1 MPDDLSFRDIS
12 IDAEHVVIQWGD
24 GMTCRYPFRY
34 LRLQCGCAGCVEE
47 MTGRLILAPSTVPD
61 DILIVDHMP
70 VGRYAMA
77 FMFTDGHATGIYPL
91 KDLRKMSK
99 FDAVLCE
106 GGPGD

>member
-1 MPDDLSFRDIS
+1 MPDDLTLKNVS
-12 IDAEHVVIQWGD
+12 INTEHVVIEWGD

-47 MTGRLILAPSTVPD
+47 MTGRQLLAPASVPD
-61 DILIVDHMP
+61 DILIVDQML

-77 FMFTDGHATGIYPL
+77 VMFTDGHSTGIYPL
-91 KDLRKMSK
+91 KDLRAMSR

-106 GGPGD
+106 VDE